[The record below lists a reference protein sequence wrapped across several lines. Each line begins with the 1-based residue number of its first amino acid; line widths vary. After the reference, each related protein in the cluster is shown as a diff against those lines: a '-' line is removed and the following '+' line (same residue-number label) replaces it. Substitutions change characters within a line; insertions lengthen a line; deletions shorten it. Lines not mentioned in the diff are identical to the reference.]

1 MVLPELL
8 QKFFEYCPNGL
19 CLCELKRSQT
29 GAVEEAAPIAVNGTF
44 CSQAN
49 LPEAELV
56 GRPLQ
61 NIFRN
66 FFLLTQK
73 YFASLHDLG
82 QSFSLEL
89 QLEPEHRPVTVTVFF
104 LDDDHMMLIL
114 QDATEHQIAEAAL
127 LSIGEMWAFSLEGEG
142 DGVWDWEIPQKTIHY
157 SRRFKEILGI
167 SEEGSDVDDFDF
179 KDRIHPEE
187 VERVSRAI
195 HEHVKG
201 LAPNY
206 VHEHRMRS
214 DEGSYKWVIT
224 RGKVIKRSPD
234 GRALRMIGT
243 LTDTSE
249 RRMITEALQRSQQW
263 LSAFFQN
270 KTHGFGVFDR
280 QNTLF
285 LVNETLARMAGGPVT
300 AMTHRKLNSFIV
312 PVDWQNHISRA
323 ISAIWSGQQS
333 AAGMEIRVQVAGGEP
348 LWVECSLS
356 PIVNAQKQV
365 EAIAGI
371 FTDITDRKRT
381 AAALHMEQEKLR
393 HSTWLLER
401 RVQEMTCLYEVVN
414 ILEQVNVSLAEKLQA
429 VVEAVPAAFQ
439 MPQDTCARLEVE
451 DQVYVSR
458 GFVAHENSRIHPFL
472 FARQRR
478 GCLEVFISSDAR
490 PPTGEIFLQE
500 EQAFLQSVA
509 TQLVLTLEQHFTL
522 EDNQFLSSRLR
533 QSQKVEAMGRLTHFV
548 ADDFQGVLEQFGDHL
563 QGLRP
568 HLAQCPEAIG
578 QFDRV
583 QVVLN
588 EGTRMVRQLAF
599 FSKNRPLEAR
609 LTDPAKL
616 LEPIIAQYVAR
627 YGARIR
633 FQLHV
638 TTAAGQTMPLDRD
651 YVALLA
657 DQLLQNAADSI
668 ADVGAVHVHISRV
681 HLDHEADDHLPPG
694 MYLQLQFADTGMGM
708 DSEEL
713 THLFE
718 PFYSTKAH
726 RRNAG
731 LGLFVVLGIM
741 KLHKGAVRVRSTPG
755 HGSVFTCLFPEIQKN

>member
-1 MVLPELL
+1 MALSALL
-8 QKFFEYCPNGL
+8 QKFFGYCPNGL
-19 CLCELKRSQT
+19 CLCSVKRSAA
-29 GAVEEAAPIAVNGTF
+29 GVVEEALPLAVNEAF
-44 CSQAN
+44 CTAAGV
-49 LPEAELV
+49 PDTELV

-66 FFLLTQK
+66 FYLLTQK
-73 YFASLHDLG
+73 YFASLHNLG

-89 QLEPEHRPVTVTVFF
+89 QLEPAHKPVTVTVFF
-104 LDDDHMMLIL
+104 LDDDHIMLIL
-114 QDATEHQIAEAAL
+114 QDATENQIAEAAL

-167 SEEGSDVDDFDF
+167 YEESSDVDDFDF
-179 KDRIHPEE
+179 KDRFHPEE

-201 LAPNY
+201 LTANY
-206 VHEHRMRS
+206 VHEHRMRT
-214 DEGSYKWVIT
+214 DDGSYKWVIT
-224 RGKVIKRSPD
+224 RGKVIKRSPE
-234 GRALRMIGT
+234 GRALRMLGT

-270 KTHGFGVFDR
+270 KTHGFGVVDR

-285 LVNETLARMAGGPVT
+285 LVNETLARMAGGQVT
-300 AMTHRKLNSFIV
+300 TLTHRKLNSIIL
-312 PVDWQNHISRA
+312 PVDWQKHISAA
-323 ISAIWSGQQS
+323 IAGIWNGQQS
-333 AAGMEIRVQVAGGEP
+333 ASGMEIRIQVPGGEP

-356 PIVNAQKQV
+356 PIVNGQKQV

-381 AAALHMEQEKLR
+381 AAALHLEQEKLR

-414 ILEQVNVSLAEKLQA
+414 ILEQVNDSLAEKLQA
-429 VVEAVPAAFQ
+429 VVEAVPGAFQ
-439 MPQDTCARLEVE
+439 SPQHTCARLEVE
-451 DQVYVSR
+451 DQVYLSR
-458 GFVAHENSRIHPFL
+458 DFIAHEHSRIHPFL
-472 FARQRR
+472 FAKQRR
-478 GCLEVFISSDAR
+478 GCLEVFISEDAR
-490 PPTGEIFLQE
+490 PPTGEFFLQE

-548 ADDFQGVLEQFGDHL
+548 ADDFQGVLEQLGEGLASL
-563 QGLRP
+563 QT
-568 HLAQCPEAIG
+568 HLADCPEALEQYDG
-578 QFDRV
+578 V
-583 QVVLN
+583 QVVLQ

-599 FSKNRPLEAR
+599 FSKNRPLQTR
-609 LTDPAKL
+609 LTNPVL
-616 LEPIIAQYVAR
+616 LIEPLIARYQDR

-638 TTAAGQTMPLDRD
+638 ATVAGETVLLDHD
-651 YVALLA
+651 YVTLLA

-668 ADVGAVHVHISRV
+668 ADVGAVHVHLSRV

-694 MYLQLQFADTGMGM
+694 MYLQLQIADTGSGM

-718 PFYSTKAH
+718 PFYSTKKH

-731 LGLFVVLGIM
+731 LGLFVVLGIL
-741 KLHKGAVRVRSTPG
+741 KLHQGAVRVRSTPG
-755 HGSVFTCLFPEIQKN
+755 HGSVFTCLFPETHKK